1 MMDNKYRKL
10 KGERK
15 SLIYCVEDDES
26 IRDLMIYTLE
36 TAGLESRGF
45 NDGKELDAAISVEL
59 PQLIMLDIMLPGE
72 SGISILERLKKSIKT
87 RDIPVIMATAKG
99 TEYDKVKGLDLG
111 ADDYLVK
118 PFGMMEM
125 VSRVKAV
132 LRRCDPH
139 KESQIHAGEIVMD
152 TNSHQVRVSGKVTE
166 LTLKEYD
173 LLRLFMENTGIVFTR
188 EEILNLVWGLDY
200 LGETRTVDVHIAT
213 LRTKLGE
220 AGSCIDTVR
229 GVGYKM
235 EAKK

>member
-1 MMDNKYRKL
+1 MYRKRE
-10 KGERK
+10 GERT
-15 SLIYCVEDDES
+15 LIYCVEDDES
-26 IRDLMIYTLE
+26 IRDLMMYTLD

-45 NDGKELDAAISVEL
+45 NDGKELDGAMSVEL
-59 PQLIMLDIMLPGE
+59 PQLIILDIMLPGE
-72 SGISILERLKKSIKT
+72 DGISILERLKNNIKT

-139 KESQIHAGEIVMD
+139 KENQIRTGDIVMEIS
-152 TNSHQVRVSGKVTE
+152 SHKVRVSGEVID

-173 LLRLFMENTGIVFTR
+173 LLRLFLENTGIVFTR

-200 LGETRTVDVHIAT
+200 LGETRTVDMHIAT
-213 LRTKLGE
+213 LRTKLGA

-229 GVGYKM
+229 GVGYRM
-235 EAKK
+235 EAEK

>member
-1 MMDNKYRKL
+1 M
-10 KGERK
+10 
-15 SLIYCVEDDES
+15 IYCVEDDES

-45 NDGKELDAAISVEL
+45 NDGKELDAAMSVEL

-72 SGISILERLKKSIKT
+72 SGISILERLKNNIKT

-139 KESQIHAGEIVMD
+139 KESQIHSGDIVMD
-152 TNSHQVRVSGKVTE
+152 TSSHQVRVSGKVID

-173 LLRLFMENTGIVFTR
+173 LLRMFLENTGIVFTR

-200 LGETRTVDVHIAT
+200 LGETRTVDMHIAT

-235 EAKK
+235 EAKQ